1 MRDDQMSL
9 AELRRQVPP
18 EVYRAVEEA
27 VNKGWTLRK
36 QGHKAYLYCPCEQ
49 GGGKCAIPGTP
60 KSAGNTARRIRRNL
74 EHCPDAHVL
83 MK

>member
-49 GGGKCAIPGTP
+49 GGGKCGYLEPRRVLGTLLGGYAAT
-60 KSAGNTARRIRRNL
+60 SSTAL
-74 EHCPDAHVL
+74 TL
-83 MK
+83 TS